1 MATVVDGVTIKKE
14 IEDPDSPDG
23 QDSGQGQAENQSGQK
38 LAKGMKRL
46 FYSCKNKK
54 KSSLLFG

>member
-23 QDSGQGQAENQSGQK
+23 QDSGQGQAENQNGQK
-38 LAKGMKRL
+38 LAKGK
-46 FYSCKNKK
+46 KNV
-54 KSSLLFG
+54 